1 MAKHILI
8 LEISQLSDDC
18 QNHLIMHLREIETF
32 LGIQGNVVHRIVYPA
47 TPKSSYS
54 RHSIIY
60 YHPQEKLYSLNGL

>member
-18 QNHLIMHLREIETF
+18 QNHLIMHLRKIETF

-47 TPKSSYS
+47 IPKSSYPGTLLY
-54 RHSIIY
+54 IIIPKKNY
-60 YHPQEKLYSLNGL
+60 IV

>member
-32 LGIQGNVVHRIVYPA
+32 LGIRDNVVHRIV
-47 TPKSSYS
+47 
-54 RHSIIY
+54 
-60 YHPQEKLYSLNGL
+60 